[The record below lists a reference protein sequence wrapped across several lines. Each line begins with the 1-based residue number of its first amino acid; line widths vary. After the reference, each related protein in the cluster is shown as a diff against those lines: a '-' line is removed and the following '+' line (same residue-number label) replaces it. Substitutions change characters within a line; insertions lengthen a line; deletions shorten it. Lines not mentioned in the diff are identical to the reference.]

1 MKGIVHIRIDDRLI
15 HGQVATRWSTGLG
28 ATRIM
33 VANDQVAADEMQKSI
48 LRMVAPP
55 GIATSIISKDT
66 AATNILAGKYA
77 SQKVLIVLKNPMD
90 ALDLMEKGLQI
101 TDINVGNMAKRDNTV
116 QIKKSISVT
125 DEEVKAFKTLMDKGV
140 NLTARMVPDEPDTLL
155 SKFLAEAGL

>member
-33 VANDQVAADEMQKSI
+33 VANDEVAADEMQKSI

-66 AATNILAGKYA
+66 AAKNILAGKYA
-77 SQKVLIVLKNPMD
+77 NQKVLIVLKNPMD
-90 ALDLMEKGLQI
+90 ALDLMNKGLEI

-125 DEEVKAFKTLMDKGV
+125 DEEVSAFKTLMEKGV

-155 SKFLAEAGL
+155 VKFLEEAGL

>member
-33 VANDQVAADEMQKSI
+33 VANDQVAADDMQKSI

-77 SQKVLIVLKNPMD
+77 SQKVLVVLKNPMD

-125 DEEVKAFKTLMDKGV
+125 DEEVKAFKTLMEKGV
-140 NLTARMVPDEPDTLL
+140 NLTARMVPDEPETLL
-155 SKFLAEAGL
+155 SKFLADAGL